1 MTRERRVRS
10 ANALERVGRLLLLVL
25 LAAFAVPLGWALW
38 SLRDAES
45 DGLGAAALSRIGETG
60 VESPVTAVLMSFRA
74 YDTLLELTVLLAAYS
89 GIRVGRVPFRLGA
102 ARVPVV
108 LELLNQ
114 LLVPFLAIF
123 AAYLLWAGSH
133 ASGGA
138 FQAGA
143 VLGAA
148 GVLLALSGGAP
159 RVAPWVARVSI
170 VLGPAVFAAIGLLT
184 LAAGGRLLQY
194 PFPYAKPL
202 ILIIEAAAMWSIG
215 ATLLVLLVG
224 GVAQSNEGFT
234 SRGRR

>member
-1 MTRERRVRS
+1 MSSGERAADRSSGRVERAVLS
-10 ANALERVGRLLLLVL
+10 AL
-25 LAAFAVPLGWALW
+25 LAAFSAPLAFAIW
-38 SLRDAES
+38 SLRAADS
-45 DGLGAAALSRIGETG
+45 SGLGEAARSRLAETG
-60 VESPVTAVLMSFRA
+60 IESPVTAVLMSFRA

-89 GIRVGRVPFRLGA
+89 GIRAGRVPLRLGA

-114 LLVPFLAIF
+114 LLAPFLALF

-133 ASGGA
+133 SSGGA

-159 RVAPWVARVSI
+159 RVPAWAARASI
-170 VLGPAVFAAIGLLT
+170 VLGSAVFTAVGVVT
-184 LAAGGRLLQY
+184 LAVGGRLLEY
-194 PFPYAKPL
+194 PFPYAKAL
-202 ILIIEAAAMWSIG
+202 ILLIEAAAMWSIG

-224 GVAQSNEGFT
+224 GVAQSDDRF
-234 SRGRR
+234 SSPAGR